1 MKRFLLLFAL
11 AGGVTTAAVAQQK
24 AAAPKDKKAIEAV
37 PMFKFEKGDVHDFG
51 VVKEGAPAVYV
62 FEFKNVGKAP
72 LIIQNASASCGC
84 TTPEWSKEPILPGKK
99 GKVTVSYSTQGR
111 VGPIDKTVWI
121 QSNAALPESMK
132 AGGRYELKIKGEVK
146 PAGTAATTPKS

>member
-1 MKRFLLLFAL
+1 MKRFLLLLAL
-11 AGGVTTAAVAQQK
+11 AGGVTTAATAQN
-24 AAAPKDKKAIEAV
+24 AAAPQDKKAMEAL

-51 VVKEGAPAVYV
+51 TVKEGPAAVYV

-84 TTPEWSKEPILPGKK
+84 TTPDWSKEPVLPGKK
-99 GKVTVSYSTQGR
+99 GKVTVSYNTQGR

-132 AGGRYELKIKGEVK
+132 AGGRYELKIKGTVS
-146 PAGTAATTPKS
+146 PASTAATTPKS